1 MSASATSIAPSIA
14 ASIAPAEAQKPGG
27 TTTREKEK
35 ENESEKESKNEEAR
49 WRPVAGLPC
58 QLTVELPLPNFKVA
72 DFLAMR
78 PGSIVATR
86 WRLAQD
92 VPLRING
99 TLIAWAEFE
108 GGGSRLAVRLTEL
121 A

>member
-1 MSASATSIAPSIA
+1 MSATAPSIA
-14 ASIAPAEAQKPGG
+14 TSITPAEAQKPGA
-27 TTTREKEK
+27 TTAREK
-35 ENESEKESKNEEAR
+35 ENESRNQNEIKNQNEEAR

-72 DFLAMR
+72 DFLALR
-78 PGSIVATR
+78 PGSIVATS
-86 WRLAQD
+86 WRLARD